1 VDDHTIH
8 SIIQIVDAS
17 SILGGKN
24 SKEKTT
30 PLWLARP
37 LLILSITFMLCRCCC
52 RRHCPVYLPFLP
64 EFAFQISVL
73 KKSSPNVVRNFFYC
87 RQWEQNN
94 CKFLQI
100 TAYSYSFQHVNKE
113 KGLTKQ
119 AIATQKRES
128 EKRSPP
134 TKPPTENFKKIPKN
148 KTHTHTYTHI
158 SVLILNSHCLLDG
171 RGNWKGEG
179 EEEVHHLRREERR
192 SEQGTPKRPC
202 APRLKHED
210 DDDVRIF
217 LSILSLYVQVNH
229 IQIDI

>member
-1 VDDHTIH
+1 MDDHTIH
-8 SIIQIVDAS
+8 SIIQILDAS

-52 RRHCPVYLPFLP
+52 CRHCPVYLPFLP

-73 KKSSPNVVRNFFYC
+73 KKASPNVVRHFFYC

-100 TAYSYSFQHVNKE
+100 TAYSYSFQHVNEE

-119 AIATQKRES
+119 VIATQKRES

-134 TKPPTENFKKIPKN
+134 TKPPTEK
-148 KTHTHTYTHI
+148 KTHTHTQI

-171 RGNWKGEG
+171 RGNWEGKG
-179 EEEVHHLRREERR
+179 EEEVHHIRREERR
-192 SEQGTPKRPC
+192 SEQRHAEAPVC
-202 APRLKHED
+202 AEAQAR
-210 DDDVRIF
+210 RR
-217 LSILSLYVQVNH
+217 
-229 IQIDI
+229 